1 MAGHAAHDPHAVPE
15 SSDARRGIR
24 VLTVTVSD
32 TRTSGTDES
41 GPKLRALLHAA
52 GFTLAE
58 HRLVRDEQSLIAAV
72 VRAVSM
78 HDLADVLVTTGGT
91 GIAPRDCTIEA
102 IAPLLEKTLDG
113 FGEAFRRLS
122 WDDVGPRSV
131 LSRALAGVAG
141 GRVIVALP
149 GSPRAVALAVEKLLV
164 PLLEHAVALCR
175 GEIAGHGHRH
185 GEHGHGAHG

>member
-1 MAGHAAHDPHAVPE
+1 MAGHAASDPDSQARAAE
-15 SSDARRGIR
+15 ARRAIR
-24 VLTVTVSD
+24 ILTVTVSD

-41 GPKLRALLHAA
+41 GPKLRALLAAA

-58 HRLVRDEQSLIAAV
+58 HRIVKDEPALIAAV
-72 VRAVSM
+72 VRAVSA

-102 IAPLLEKTLDG
+102 IGPLLEKTLDG

-131 LSRALAGVAG
+131 LSRAIAGVAG
-141 GRVIVALP
+141 GRVVVALP
-149 GSPRAVALAVEKLLV
+149 GSPRAVALAVEKLLA

-175 GEIAGHGHRH
+175 GETGGHGHGKH
-185 GEHGHGAHG
+185 GR

>member
-1 MAGHAAHDPHAVPE
+1 MAGHGANDPHA
-15 SSDARRGIR
+15 DAPSTGRRDIR
-24 VLTVTVSD
+24 ILTVTVSD

-41 GPKLRALLHAA
+41 GPKLRALLEAA
-52 GFTLAE
+52 GYTLVE
-58 HRLVRDEQSLIAAV
+58 HRIVKDEPPLIAAV
-72 VRAVSM
+72 VRALSM

-102 IAPLLEKTLDG
+102 LAPLLEKTLDG

-122 WDDVGPRSV
+122 WDDVGPRAV

-141 GRVIVALP
+141 GRVVVALP

-175 GEIAGHGHRH
+175 GELGGHGHRH
-185 GEHGHGAHG
+185 GHGHGGGG

>member
-1 MAGHAAHDPHAVPE
+1 MAGHGANDPHAGAPATGRA
-15 SSDARRGIR
+15 DIR
-24 VLTVTVSD
+24 ILTVTVSD

-41 GPKLRALLHAA
+41 GQRLRTLLQAA
-52 GFTLAE
+52 GYALAE
-58 HRLVRDEQSLIAAV
+58 HRIVKDEPQLIAAV

-102 IAPLLEKTLDG
+102 LAPLLDKTLDG

-131 LSRALAGVAG
+131 LSRAVAGVAG
-141 GRVIVALP
+141 GRVVVALP
-149 GSPRAVALAVEKLLV
+149 GSPRAVTLAVEKLLV

-175 GEIAGHGHRH
+175 GEVGHGH
-185 GEHGHGAHG
+185 GHGHGGGS